1 MVAAGETPSRAFA
14 ATWRNESGQVLGTT
28 FGGTMC
34 WFPRKPWRLRI
45 ERDGFEHIVRCGEC
59 PGCLE
64 FERRRLADRLQAK
77 YASAGVPS
85 VEATTLSPAKNA
97 VGAAG
102 SSRPLYIVRIWAPLS
117 RHTEISH
124 KLHRRVG
131 LELEPGM
138 YRLGASSF
146 ALLSREKGRLPL
158 VLRAAGVAFRIEPV
172 RFRRRRRAWRALTA
186 GLMVAREVYGEQV
199 KRWYARGLP
208 AANRE
213 RWNVLKLKEYKAH
226 DRATGPR
233 AWTRGKLVLVPPEVW
248 TLRRNDRRSLR
259 ALLNRAP
266 DPESVHKVM
275 AVVSQVVAARDLQS
289 SVLASGRGKLTAAQV
304 REWYDRR
311 KSSAAERRS
320 VDPSLPDVHPS
331 SGGEGYVSS
340 EHSQGELRPR
350 QLSEEQLLEPGP
362 SGRERWR
369 ERQEAD
375 ERSLARA
382 NEERRDRA
390 RRSLAAALESLRKK
404 ITGGK

>member
-1 MVAAGETPSRAFA
+1 MAGETPARAFA
-14 ATWRNESGQVLGTT
+14 ATWQSESGQVVGTT
-28 FGGTMC
+28 WGGTMC

-64 FERRRLADRLQAK
+64 FERRRLADRLHARYGPGSAQAAAAQTTETGK
-77 YASAGVPS
+77 SAV
-85 VEATTLSPAKNA
+85 
-97 VGAAG
+97 AAG
-102 SSRPLYIVRIWAPLS
+102 TSGRQLYIVRIWAPLE

-124 KLHRRVG
+124 KLHRRVR
-131 LELEPGM
+131 LELEPGT

-146 ALLSREKGRLPL
+146 AVLSREKTGLTL
-158 VLRAAGVAFRIEPV
+158 VLRRAGVEFRIEPV

-186 GLMVAREVYGEQV
+186 GLSVARSVYGEQV

-208 AANRE
+208 AAERE
-213 RWNVLKLKEYKAH
+213 KWRVEKRSYQPGY
-226 DRATGPR
+226 DRARSPR
-233 AWTRGKLVLVPPEVW
+233 AWSAGKLVLVPPEVW
-248 TLRRNDRRSLR
+248 QLRRNDRRSLR

-289 SVLASGRGKLTAAQV
+289 SVLASGSGKLTAAQV

-311 KSSAAERRS
+311 KSSAAEQRS
-320 VDPSLPDVHPS
+320 VDSVMPDLHPS

-340 EHSQGELRPR
+340 EHSQGELMPR

>member
-1 MVAAGETPSRAFA
+1 VAAGETPARAFA
-14 ATWRNESGQVLGTT
+14 ATWRNDSNQVVGTT

-45 ERDGFEHIVRCGEC
+45 ERDGFEHVIRCGEC

-64 FERRRLADRLQAK
+64 FERRRLADRLNAK
-77 YASAGVPS
+77 YATGV
-85 VEATTLSPAKNA
+85 VRR
-97 VGAAG
+97 VAG
-102 SSRPLYIVRIWAPLS
+102 STLVSGSGATNAEPHGLQLYIVRIWAPLS

-124 KLHRRVG
+124 KLHRRAG

-146 ALLSREKGRLPL
+146 AILSREKGRLPL
-158 VLRAAGVAFRIEPV
+158 ALRAAGVEFRIEPV
-172 RFRRRRRAWRALTA
+172 LFRRRRRAWRALTA

-213 RWNVLKLKEYKAH
+213 SWNVLKLKEYKAH

-233 AWTRGKLVLVPPEVW
+233 AWTRGKLALVPPEVW

-289 SVLASGRGKLTAAQV
+289 SVLASGSGKLTAAQV

-311 KSSAAERRS
+311 KSSAAEQRS
-320 VDPSLPDVHPS
+320 VDSVMPDLHPS

-340 EHSQGELRPR
+340 EHSQGELMPR

>member
-1 MVAAGETPSRAFA
+1 MAGETPARAFA
-14 ATWRNESGQVLGTT
+14 ATWQSESGQVVGTT
-28 FGGTMC
+28 WGGTMC

-64 FERRRLADRLQAK
+64 FERRRLADRLHARYGPGSAQAAAAQTTETGK
-77 YASAGVPS
+77 SAV
-85 VEATTLSPAKNA
+85 
-97 VGAAG
+97 AAG
-102 SSRPLYIVRIWAPLS
+102 TSGRQLYIVRIWAPLE

-124 KLHRRVG
+124 KLHRRVR
-131 LELEPGM
+131 LELEPGT

-146 ALLSREKGRLPL
+146 AVLSREKTGLTL
-158 VLRAAGVAFRIEPV
+158 VLRRAGVEFRIEPV

-186 GLMVAREVYGEQV
+186 GLSVARSVYGEQV

-208 AANRE
+208 AAERE
-213 RWNVLKLKEYKAH
+213 KWRVEKRSYQPGY
-226 DRATGPR
+226 DRARSPR
-233 AWTRGKLVLVPPEVW
+233 AWSAGKLVLVPPEVW
-248 TLRRNDRRSLR
+248 QLRRNDRRSLR

-289 SVLASGRGKLTAAQV
+289 SVLASGSGKLTAAQV

-311 KSSAAERRS
+311 TSSAAEQRS
-320 VDPSLPDVHPS
+320 VDSVMPDLHPS

-340 EHSQGELRPR
+340 EHSQGELMPR

-404 ITGGK
+404 ITGGQ

>member
-1 MVAAGETPSRAFA
+1 MNYAGSILKLFFTDMSGAVRHIVDGGGDFAQRLIAGAFA
-14 ATWRNESGQVLGTT
+14 QSVDRGVNAAYAGFNCRQRIGGGQPKVV
-28 FGGTMC
+28 M
-34 WFPRKPWRLRI
+34 
-45 ERDGFEHIVRCGEC
+45 
-59 PGCLE
+59 
-64 FERRRLADRLQAK
+64 
-77 YASAGVPS
+77 GVD
-85 VEATTLSPAKNA
+85 
-97 VGAAG
+97 
-102 SSRPLYIVRIWAPLS
+102 
-117 RHTEISH
+117 
-124 KLHRRVG
+124 

-146 ALLSREKGRLPL
+146 AVLSREKTGLTL
-158 VLRAAGVAFRIEPV
+158 VLRRAGVEFRIEPV

-186 GLMVAREVYGEQV
+186 GLSVARSVYGEQV

-208 AANRE
+208 AAERE
-213 RWNVLKLKEYKAH
+213 KWRVEKRSYQPGY
-226 DRATGPR
+226 DRARSPR
-233 AWTRGKLVLVPPEVW
+233 AWSAGKLVLVPPEVW
-248 TLRRNDRRSLR
+248 QLRRNDRRSLR

-289 SVLASGRGKLTAAQV
+289 SVLASGSGKLTAAQV

-311 KSSAAERRS
+311 KSSAAEQRS
-320 VDPSLPDVHPS
+320 VDSVMPDLHPS

-340 EHSQGELRPR
+340 EHSQGELMPR

-404 ITGGK
+404 ITGGQ

>member
-1 MVAAGETPSRAFA
+1 MAAGETPARAFA
-14 ATWRNESGQVLGTT
+14 ATWRNDSGQVVGTT

-64 FERRRLADRLQAK
+64 FERRRLADRLHARYGPGSAQAAAAQTTETAK
-77 YASAGVPS
+77 SAV
-85 VEATTLSPAKNA
+85 
-97 VGAAG
+97 AAG
-102 SSRPLYIVRIWAPLS
+102 TSGRQLYIVRIWAPLE

-124 KLHRRVG
+124 KLHRRVR
-131 LELEPGM
+131 LELEPGT

-146 ALLSREKGRLPL
+146 AVLSREKTGLTL
-158 VLRAAGVAFRIEPV
+158 VLRRAGVEFRIEPV

-186 GLMVAREVYGEQV
+186 GLMVARAVYGEQV

-208 AANRE
+208 PAARE
-213 RWNVLKLKEYKAH
+213 KWNVLKLKEYKAH

-233 AWTRGKLVLVPPEVW
+233 AWTSGKLVLVPPEVW

-289 SVLASGRGKLTAAQV
+289 SVLASGSGKLTAAQV

-311 KSSAAERRS
+311 KSSAAEQRS
-320 VDPSLPDVHPS
+320 VDSVMPDLHPS

-340 EHSQGELRPR
+340 EHSQGELMPR

>member
-1 MVAAGETPSRAFA
+1 
-14 ATWRNESGQVLGTT
+14 
-28 FGGTMC
+28 MC

-45 ERDGFEHIVRCGEC
+45 ERDGFEHVIRCGEC

-64 FERRRLADRLQAK
+64 FERRRLADRLNAK
-77 YASAGVPS
+77 YATGV
-85 VEATTLSPAKNA
+85 VRR
-97 VGAAG
+97 VAG
-102 SSRPLYIVRIWAPLS
+102 STLVSGSGATNAEPHGLQLYIVRIWAPLS
-117 RHTEISH
+117 RHTEISR

-131 LELEPGM
+131 LDLEPGM

-146 ALLSREKGRLPL
+146 AVLSREKGRLPL
-158 VLRAAGVAFRIEPV
+158 ALRAAGVEFRIEPV

-289 SVLASGRGKLTAAQV
+289 SVLASGRGKLTQAQV
-304 REWYDRR
+304 REWYDHR

-340 EHSQGELRPR
+340 EHAQGELMPKV
-350 QLSEEQLLEPGP
+350 LNDEAPMELGP
-362 SGRERWR
+362 SGRPRW
-369 ERQEAD
+369 EGRQAAD
-375 ERSLARA
+375 ERQIARV
-382 NEERRDRA
+382 NEERKTRNRKA
-390 RRSLAAALESLRKK
+390 LAKALESLRKK
-404 ITGGK
+404 VTGGK

>member
-1 MVAAGETPSRAFA
+1 MAGETPARAFA
-14 ATWRNESGQVLGTT
+14 ATWQSESGQVVGTT
-28 FGGTMC
+28 WGGTMC

-64 FERRRLADRLQAK
+64 FERRRLADRLHARYGPGSAQAAAAQTTETGK
-77 YASAGVPS
+77 SAV
-85 VEATTLSPAKNA
+85 
-97 VGAAG
+97 AAG
-102 SSRPLYIVRIWAPLS
+102 TSGRQLYIVRIWAPLE

-124 KLHRRVG
+124 KLHRRVR
-131 LELEPGM
+131 LELEPGT

-146 ALLSREKGRLPL
+146 AVLSREKTGLTL
-158 VLRAAGVAFRIEPV
+158 VLRRAGVEFRIEPV

-186 GLMVAREVYGEQV
+186 GLSVARSVYGEQV

-208 AANRE
+208 AAERE
-213 RWNVLKLKEYKAH
+213 KWHVEKRSYQPGY
-226 DRATGPR
+226 DRARSPR
-233 AWTRGKLVLVPPEVW
+233 AWSAGKLVLVPPEVW
-248 TLRRNDRRSLR
+248 QLRRNDRRSLR

-289 SVLASGRGKLTAAQV
+289 SVLASGSGKLTAAQV

-311 KSSAAERRS
+311 KSSAAEQRS
-320 VDPSLPDVHPS
+320 VDSVMPDLHPS

-340 EHSQGELRPR
+340 EHSQGELMPR

-404 ITGGK
+404 ITGGQ